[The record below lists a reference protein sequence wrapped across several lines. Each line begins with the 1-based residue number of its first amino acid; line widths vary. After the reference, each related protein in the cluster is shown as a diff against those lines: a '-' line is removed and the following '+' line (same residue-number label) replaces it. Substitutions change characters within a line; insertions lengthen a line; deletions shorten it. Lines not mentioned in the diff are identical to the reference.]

1 MPFNP
6 KGKAQIQNIA
16 IKRGTADDATVSL
29 YIDFKMEDMPATVVA
44 SALGAE
50 DPADVVRSL
59 FRPISQDAEQNSKFM
74 GLHSINCSAIWEDKH
89 AIKIHGLCPVRV
101 HKVNKVVV
109 VPRGFAK
116 FDGRF
121 SVTIQQ
127 PPQGFVENLAEHL
140 NTELDIDLE
149 HDAELFDKETTE
161 LGSLTGPDVSIS
173 FNSRRKKSN

>member
-6 KGKAQIQNIA
+6 KGKAQIQNIT

-29 YIDFKMEDMPATVVA
+29 YIDFKMEDMSATVVA

-59 FRPISQDAEQNSKFM
+59 FRPVSEDAERNSKFM
-74 GLHSINCSAIWEDKH
+74 GLRSIDCSAVWEDKH
-89 AIKIHGLCPVRV
+89 AISISGLRTVRV
-101 HKVNKVVV
+101 HKVSKVNL
-109 VPRGFAK
+109 VPRGFAM

-121 SVTIQQ
+121 SITIQQ

-140 NTELDIDLE
+140 NTELEINLE
-149 HDAELFDKETTE
+149 HDAELFDKSDVRIDPADIKLTT
-161 LGSLTGPDVSIS
+161 GSG
-173 FNSRRKKSN
+173 RKKPH